1 VTEEPRTPVQ
11 RVAGGRYRL
20 RLEAGERRVIGAL
33 VGELKAATEGGTDLA
48 DPAYARLYPV
58 ARPDDPD
65 AQAEFVSLVREDLE
79 DGRRR
84 ALEIVARTLDA
95 ETLDAGEVAAWLGVC
110 NDLRLVIGTR
120 LGVGEDDIDHDGTD
134 AGTDDPD
141 AWPTLVFSFLG
152 WLVGEL
158 VDALAAGL
166 PDVPEEPPV

>member
-1 VTEEPRTPVQ
+1 VASEEPRIPVR

-20 RLEAGERRVIGAL
+20 RLEPAERRLIGSL
-33 VGELKAATEGGTDLA
+33 VGELKAATEDGTDLA

-58 ARPDDPD
+58 ARPDDPG
-65 AQAEFVSLVREDLE
+65 AQAEFASLVREDLE

-84 ALEIVARTLDA
+84 ALETVTRTLDA
-95 ETLDAGEVAAWLGVC
+95 ETLDGPEVAAWLGVC

-120 LGVGEDDIDHDGTD
+120 LRVGDQESGDQGSGD
-134 AGTDDPD
+134 ADR
-141 AWPTLVFSFLG
+141 WPTLVFNFLG

-166 PDVPEEPPV
+166 PDVAGEAPA